1 MYKHQIVRNDDLVA
15 FEQSLADHQK
25 AVMGDGLT
33 IVQRAI
39 IEHNMVAVGKLY
51 DSIYLTELGVLLG
64 VSPDRAEKLAAK
76 MIVDGSIRGS
86 IDQVDSLLN
95 FPSTSSALDRWDS
108 TITGFCLQLN
118 RVTDAV
124 RQI

>member
-64 VSPDRAEKLAAK
+64 VSPDRVDKLAAK

-86 IDQVDSLLN
+86 IDLVAQY
-95 FPSTSSALDRWDS
+95 F
-108 TITGFCLQLN
+108 GF
-118 RVTDAV
+118 TDWNLV
-124 RQI
+124 SCV